1 MKNEFIGKII
11 EIRKRESGISKSGKE
26 WTSQEFVVEEVTDM
40 QYKQSACFRIFG
52 DKVNIDAYIVG
63 SVVKVNYDLRA
74 REYNGRW
81 YTDITAYAVSAA
93 QGVQAAPTPTQSQPQ
108 ANDLPF

>member
-11 EIRKRESGISKSGKE
+11 EIKPREFGMSQSGKE
-26 WTSQEFVVEEVTDM
+26 WSRQDFVVEEVTEM
-40 QYKQSACFRIFG
+40 PYKQSCCFRVFG
-52 DKVNIDAYIVG
+52 DKVNLADYVVG
-63 SVVKVNYDLRA
+63 SVVKINYDLRA

-93 QGVQAAPTPTQSQPQ
+93 QGVQAAPTPKQEQD
-108 ANDLPF
+108 NDLPF